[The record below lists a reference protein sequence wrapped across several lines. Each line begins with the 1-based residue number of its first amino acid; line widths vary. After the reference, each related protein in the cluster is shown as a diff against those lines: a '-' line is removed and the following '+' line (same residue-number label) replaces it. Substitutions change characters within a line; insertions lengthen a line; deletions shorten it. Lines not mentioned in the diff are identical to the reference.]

1 MPCHVWRNLATKA
14 MSIRESYSYFAF
26 NKEAEMVSER
36 NRTQSMKER
45 EEAYVAACN
54 AMDTH
59 RQYCEICKQESPE
72 NFRDPWAEGTRKVL
86 TEHRRP
92 RPDRA

>member
-59 RQYCEICKQESPE
+59 RQYCEKWGSCLSTVTPTGCGFATVRSHARVCTES
-72 NFRDPWAEGTRKVL
+72 EG
-86 TEHRRP
+86 
-92 RPDRA
+92 